1 MPMIEK
7 ELADALVDLRAAIA
21 LGHAYVPAGDHET
34 ALQAHLDRE
43 MWWRAQMG
51 RMTNLVEAAST
62 GGCA

>member
-1 MPMIEK
+1 MPLIEK

-21 LGHAYVPAGDHET
+21 LGHAYVPASDHEA

-51 RMTNLVEAAST
+51 QMSNLVESLSVK
-62 GGCA
+62 

>member
-7 ELADALVDLRAAIA
+7 ELADALVDLRASIA
-21 LGHAYVPAGDHET
+21 LGHAYVPASDHET

-51 RMTNLVEAAST
+51 RMTAEITPIAE
-62 GGCA
+62 GGT

>member
-1 MPMIEK
+1 MIEK

-21 LGHAYVPAGDHET
+21 LGHNYTPATDLEK

-51 RMTNLVEAAST
+51 RMTDLVEAA
-62 GGCA
+62 GGSSA